1 MTQSP
6 LALKRRRE
14 AERPPGIPNTKK
26 QNNEAKDKKNSSIG
40 SGKGHLMVY
49 VIHQM
54 SCVLNQEDKMW
65 RKEVL
70 AQSVV

>member
-26 QNNEAKDKKNSSIG
+26 QNNEAKDKKSSSIG
-40 SGKGHLMVY
+40 SGKGHLIVY

-54 SCVLNQEDKMW
+54 SCVLNQEDKRW

-70 AQSVV
+70 AQSVM